1 LINKN
6 LTYSLLELHQAI
18 LYIGWRKS
26 MNELLNSLD
35 ENLDT
40 AYFTHFDRY
49 IKNVSHPLNLEE
61 FMKLE
66 MKFYDRY
73 QKMKD
78 RQNKKEFNLAS
89 STV

>member
-1 LINKN
+1 
-6 LTYSLLELHQAI
+6 
-18 LYIGWRKS
+18 

-35 ENLDT
+35 EKLDT

-61 FMKLE
+61 FMELE

-73 QKMKD
+73 QKKRD
-78 RQNKKEFNLAS
+78 RQNKKEINLAS